1 MTRNSPSLFQNTHYT
16 PHTTITSFQ
25 CVVALTDQW
34 YLAYGDPEWADKVS
48 QHIHS
53 KEFNGYNDKIMESFD
68 HVRTAHF
75 SLVKNIVCIFIY
87 IIVFMKKEVLFFFFT
102 VVHYKNMHNI
112 RVLAFHIHLFSV
124 H

>member
-1 MTRNSPSLFQNTHYT
+1 M
-16 PHTTITSFQ
+16 
-25 CVVALTDQW
+25 VALTDQW

-75 SLVKNIVCIFIY
+75 CGVHNT
-87 IIVFMKKEVLFFFFT
+87 IIDS
-102 VVHYKNMHNI
+102 MHN
-112 RVLAFHIHLFSV
+112 FNHGKGMS
-124 H
+124 

>member
-1 MTRNSPSLFQNTHYT
+1 MIIFLHSNKNLYIDLTDDIQLHHIYSTL
-16 PHTTITSFQ
+16 HTTITISQ

-75 SLVKNIVCIFIY
+75 CGVHNT
-87 IIVFMKKEVLFFFFT
+87 IIDS
-102 VVHYKNMHNI
+102 MHN
-112 RVLAFHIHLFSV
+112 FNHGKGMS
-124 H
+124 